1 MNCRRSSRAL
11 VTFLVCVITALA
23 AAGCS
28 KNEASDAAPPDF
40 SQAELPSD
48 QSLAERIDEVLRFT
62 LNNRRL
68 NSRDHAAWQVVHG
81 ALAFGGEF
89 QIEHEGQLVPALD
102 WLLAG
107 GPLRGWNIRSGGA
120 ADKGPIAVIEPGSK
134 EGQGHPDQWLGYL
147 SQTGLQLD
155 EEIVAGGRKYT
166 IGDLL
171 QQAKWDIYEGMEA
184 TWTLM
189 ACSVYLPLDAEWQ
202 NKRGEKWNVERIVAM
217 EAGQLGPPE
226 RFDAGDSACGGSHRL
241 FGLTV
246 MVNKYL
252 RETGKKPDELEGG
265 WKLAN
270 TKIQQAKQTARQY
283 QQPDGTFSVHYFA
296 RPGTSSAIAERIGTT
311 GHTFEVLAT
320 CMTQEELKQ
329 PWMRKAADQLCRM
342 LEQTKEIEL
351 ECGGLYHAC
360 HGLFVYR
367 SRLLQENQVTTR

>member
-1 MNCRRSSRAL
+1 MLAL
-11 VTFLVCVITALA
+11 
-23 AAGCS
+23 AGCS
-28 KNEASDAAPPDF
+28 QNGDSDGAPPNF

-48 QSLAERIDEVLRFT
+48 ESLSRRIDEMLRFT
-62 LNNRRL
+62 LDNRRL

-81 ALAFGGEF
+81 VLAFGGEF
-89 QIEHEGQLVPALD
+89 QIEHDGQLVPALD

-107 GPLRGWNIRSGGA
+107 GPLRGWNIRSGGS
-120 ADKGPIAVIEPGSK
+120 ADKGPIAVLEPGSK

-147 SQTGLQLD
+147 SQTGLGLD
-155 EEIVAGGRKYT
+155 EEITAGGRKYT

-171 QQAKWDIYEGMEA
+171 EQAKWDIYQGMEA

-189 ACSVYLPLDAEWQ
+189 AFSVYMPLDAEWT
-202 NKRGEKWNVERIVAM
+202 NKRGEKWTVERVVAM

-226 RFDAGDSACGGSHRL
+226 QFDAGDSACGGSHRL

-246 MVNKYL
+246 MINKYL
-252 RETGKKPDELEGG
+252 RETGKKPAELEGG

-270 TKIQQAKQTARQY
+270 TKIYQAKEIVRQY
-283 QQPDGTFSVHYFA
+283 QQPDGTFSVNYFN

-320 CMTQEELKQ
+320 CMTQDELQQ
-329 PWMRKAADQLCRM
+329 PWMRKAADQLCQM

-367 SRLLQENQVTTR
+367 ERLSQSVE